1 MRGIG
6 NIKSLNIK
14 VIVIIIAL
22 ISSMHTAAQEK
33 AQTNFLGKLK
43 GFTTK
48 TVDFI
53 GYVLNDIDTL
63 YVEKSKYNLTVRP
76 AYSYSY
82 ENYMLG
88 TTGNAGQSIGIV
100 PDSRNVLRLN
110 FGWRWLIVGYSI
122 DLQKNRPLKEF
133 NTSLYSTRFG
143 LDLLYRKGSEGYHVN
158 EMSGLYNGN
167 EGALDKQ
174 PLEDVLTVKQ
184 LGVGLHYAFNKRFSY
199 SAAYGQTTIQ
209 RASAGSLV
217 VGAGYNWQEFT
228 FDHARIESATTT
240 PLHNELL
247 FDKTA
252 YNDISISVG
261 YAYNWVFARN
271 MLAGISVEPAISYKH
286 AKQQYS
292 EENRMQHSI
301 AMDFT
306 TRAALLYN
314 NNRYY
319 AGASYESHAYC
330 YHKKPLYMAN
340 EFGVLEIY
348 AGFYFW
354 RRK

>member
-1 MRGIG
+1 MRESRNRIF
-6 NIKSLNIK
+6 LNIRA
-14 VIVIIIAL
+14 IVVIIAL
-22 ISSMHTAAQEK
+22 MSSMHTAAQ
-33 AQTNFLGKLK
+33 GKGDG
-43 GFTTK
+43 GFFGKFGEFTMK

-53 GYVLNDIDTL
+53 GYVLNDIDTS
-63 YVEKSKYNLTVRP
+63 YVEKSLYNLTFKP
-76 AYSYSY
+76 EYSYSHEHY
-82 ENYMLG
+82 RLG
-88 TTGNAGQSIGIV
+88 TTGDAGQSIGIL
-100 PDSRNVLRLN
+100 PDSRNVLTLN

-133 NTSLYSTRFG
+133 NTSLYSTRFA
-143 LDLLYRKGSEGYHVN
+143 LDIFYRKGSEGYHVN

-174 PLEDVLTVKQ
+174 PLEDVLTAKQ

-240 PLHNELL
+240 PLHDELL